1 MRSPSRSSFPR
12 LPLRALAVASVVP
25 LVGCDGASKYAAVS
39 NLASA
44 APARLVPNVLELVY
58 TENHDTAFTVLRGVI
73 WPAKAELLA
82 AVAWVASFALVI
94 AWWNRRRTPSPLLHL
109 AFALTLAGAI
119 GNALD
124 RVTRGFVV
132 DFVHLHAGKLEW
144 PVFNLADVFVV
155 VGAGLFAVAALVRP
169 PVRRYSS

>member
-1 MRSPSRSSFPR
+1 MSSSRS
-12 LPLRALAVASVVP
+12 LVLRALAVASVAM

-39 NLASA
+39 KLASA
-44 APARLVPNVLELVY
+44 APAKLLPNVLELVY
-58 TENHDTAFTVLRGVI
+58 TENHDTAFTLLRGLA

-82 AVAWVASFALVI
+82 AMAWVASFALVA
-94 AWWNRRRTPSPLLHL
+94 AWWNRRRVISPVVHL
-109 AFALTLAGAI
+109 AFALTLAGAL

-132 DFVHLHAGKLEW
+132 DFVHLHAGRFDW

-155 VGAGLFAVAALVRP
+155 IGAGLFVMGARPRVAT
-169 PVRRYSS
+169 